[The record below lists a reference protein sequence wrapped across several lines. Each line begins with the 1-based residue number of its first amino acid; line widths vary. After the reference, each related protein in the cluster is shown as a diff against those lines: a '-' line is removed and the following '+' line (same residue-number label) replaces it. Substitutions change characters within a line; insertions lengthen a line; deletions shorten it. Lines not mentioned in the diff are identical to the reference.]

1 MAWTVEF
8 QKSAAK
14 QLRALDSSVQ
24 QRIVRYLRER
34 VLEAED
40 PRKLGK
46 ALRGDKGD
54 LWRYRVGDY
63 RIICRLEDEVLVI
76 LVLEVGHR
84 REIYR

>member
-14 QLRALDSSVQ
+14 QLRALDQTVQ
-24 QRIVRYLRER
+24 RRILRYLRER
-34 VLEAED
+34 VLAADD
-40 PRKLGK
+40 PRKFGK

-63 RIICRLEDEVLVI
+63 RIICGLEDELLLILVI
-76 LVLEVGHR
+76 EVGHR